1 MVILWGLLA
10 KSQKSQLEESALQI
24 LLPWAQWEGKAAAPL
39 HCSVPVPPVENLMAF
54 TTHLT
59 DHCGSSR
66 SEKPCAWSLVLVG
79 ILADSA
85 EFVTYVL
92 LFPVEH
98 VS

>member
-10 KSQKSQLEESALQI
+10 KSQKSQLEESALRL

-39 HCSVPVPPVENLMAF
+39 RCSVPVPPMENLMAF
-54 TTHLT
+54 TTDLA
-59 DHCGSSR
+59 DQCGSSR
-66 SEKPCAWSLVLVG
+66 SGKPCAWSLGLVG

-85 EFVTYVL
+85 RFASYV